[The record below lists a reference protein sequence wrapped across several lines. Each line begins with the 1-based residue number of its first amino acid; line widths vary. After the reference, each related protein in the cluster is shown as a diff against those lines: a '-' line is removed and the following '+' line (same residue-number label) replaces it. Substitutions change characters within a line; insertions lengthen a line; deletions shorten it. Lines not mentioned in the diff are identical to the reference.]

1 MYQILQN
8 KKSNR
13 TLILDAKTITILK
26 MEIRAKKYLLKLG
39 YTQPSRIFTNEE
51 NEFTIN
57 QAITDRYNIYRK
69 RLTYQTL
76 GFTDLDTRMHLYYT
90 MLVQII
96 KKFRND

>member
-8 KKSNR
+8 KEIKQNTNIR
-13 TLILDAKTITILK
+13 CKTITILK

-76 GFTDLDTRMHLYYT
+76 GFTDLDTRMHLYYI
-90 MLVQII
+90 MLGQII